1 MADVNTVV
9 IACNKQELINS
20 ISQKLVLLRNLDKV
34 RSCSISQALNVFEE
48 TAPNV
53 LILHCDNN
61 DVQALSLI
69 RQIKKQEV
77 YKNIPILLINE
88 NCSRETIIEAF
99 DSGISDVI
107 FMPVIDYEL
116 LIRVIWCLKRNE
128 KDLNNEARI
137 NFMKE
142 LKIIEPET
150 EIYTREYC
158 GAYLKNQIAQTRKYT
173 QNACILLIT
182 PDRKYPE
189 RNIED
194 FITTVKKSLRTNDSI
209 VTKNEKEFYIYLPKT
224 KLNGAYSVFERINA
238 ALGAN
243 CAINAGLVEVQDQEF
258 DDIMGSLDNALKKAS
273 MNTKSLI
280 VASDFYS
287 DSERP
292 QLNLEKPRVTPS
304 VNPEIQVIEE
314 EPKAQTEQIQE
325 TQTQQEPQVFNTSQ
339 EAPKAPV
346 EEVDKNS
353 AKMLYQAYSQK
364 LKIVVAPA
372 FRKFENI
379 VRMKGLNIQIN
390 SYTGDSSVFSLSK
403 KDVTAS
409 FALEYNGDDKTTV
422 HIRLINAGELILS
435 EDDTVKFTILDVR
448 NMSIML
454 NELVDKFLSILKNTF

>member
-1 MADVNTVV
+1 M
-9 IACNKQELINS
+9 
-20 ISQKLVLLRNLDKV
+20 
-34 RSCSISQALNVFEE
+34 
-48 TAPNV
+48 
-53 LILHCDNN
+53 
-61 DVQALSLI
+61 
-69 RQIKKQEV
+69 
-77 YKNIPILLINE
+77 
-88 NCSRETIIEAF
+88 
-99 DSGISDVI
+99 
-107 FMPVIDYEL
+107 
-116 LIRVIWCLKRNE
+116 
-128 KDLNNEARI
+128 
-137 NFMKE
+137 
-142 LKIIEPET
+142 
-150 EIYTREYC
+150 
-158 GAYLKNQIAQTRKYT
+158 
-173 QNACILLIT
+173 LIT

-314 EPKAQTEQIQE
+314 KPKAQTEQIQE

-422 HIRLINAGELILS
+422 RIRLINAGELILS